1 MAGLDLDSL
10 RPFLRAALAEDIG
23 SGDRTTELF
32 VPEGARGT
40 GRIVA
45 KASGVLA
52 GLAVALEVLRLEA
65 QGDLRVTRQAHDG
78 SCIEPGE
85 SVLEVEA
92 PARALLRATRT
103 ALNFLMRLS
112 GIATLTSRFVD
123 AVAGTG
129 AEILDT
135 RKTTPG
141 LRLLE
146 KYAVRAGGGR
156 NHRFGLYD
164 AILVKENH
172 LAFTPDAARALAARP
187 PGVPVIVEAESLDE
201 FRAAC
206 AAGADVVLL
215 DEFEPDEV
223 RRARALRGDAPRPR
237 IEVSGGITLANVRRY
252 ADAGAERISVGALTH
267 SAPALDLSMRIDPV
281 T

>member
-1 MAGLDLDSL
+1 MNGLDLESL

-23 SGDRTTELF
+23 SGDVTTDLF
-32 VPEGARGT
+32 VPAGARGR

-45 KASGVLA
+45 KAAGVLA
-52 GLAVALEVLRLEA
+52 GLPVAVELLRLEA
-65 QGDLRVTRQAHDG
+65 EGDLRVTRQARDG
-78 SCIEPGE
+78 ARVAAGE

-103 ALNFLMRLS
+103 ALNLLMRLS
-112 GIATLTSRFVD
+112 GIATLTSRYVE

-141 LRLLE
+141 LRMLE
-146 KYAVRAGGGR
+146 KYAVRAGGGH
-156 NHRFGLYD
+156 NHRFGLFD

-172 LAFTPDAARALAARP
+172 LAFSPNAARALAARP

-206 AAGADVVLL
+206 EAEADVVLL
-215 DEFEPDEV
+215 DEFPPDDV
-223 RRARALRGDAPRPR
+223 RRARAMRGDAPSPR
-237 IEVSGGITLANVRRY
+237 IEVSGGITLANARSY
-252 ADAGAERISVGALTH
+252 AEAGAERLSVGAITH